1 MLHMT
6 IQVRKQ
12 TIRQRIIIDRER
24 LGADERAARSQ
35 QISKRIASLEA
46 YRKAG
51 TVLAYMSFGA
61 EYSSRELVLQALQED
76 KRVLLPRVNA
86 ATKELDL
93 YRVSSLQHDLALG
106 QWNILEPLAERCPRI
121 DSLCDLDFIL
131 LPGVAFGRDGARLG
145 YGGGFYD
152 KLLARIA
159 VNSQDHFPALVAGA
173 FSMQLI
179 EGIPQEKTD
188 YKVEW
193 LVTENEIIP
202 CAAHLK
208 MDRMCPGMFKK

>member
-1 MLHMT
+1 MLQMT
-6 IQVRKQ
+6 TQVRKQ
-12 TIRQRIIIDRER
+12 AIRQRIIIDRER
-24 LGADERAARSQ
+24 LGADERAIKSH

-61 EYSSRELVLQALQED
+61 EYSTRELVRQALRED
-76 KRVLLPRVNA
+76 KRVLLPRVNV

-93 YRVSSLQHDLALG
+93 YQVSNLQHDLAPG
-106 QWNILEPLAERCPRI
+106 QWNIPEPLVERCPRI
-121 DSLCDLDFIL
+121 DLLRDLDFIL
-131 LPGVAFGRDGARLG
+131 LPGVAFGRDGVRLG

-159 VNSQDHFPALVAGA
+159 VTWQDHFPALVAGA

-179 EGIPQEKTD
+179 EGIPQEQTD

-193 LVTENEIIP
+193 IVTENEVIP
-202 CAAHLK
+202 CAAH
-208 MDRMCPGMFKK
+208 